1 MIADYHLHPSFKAFL
16 SSLDPMRKKSSWKP
30 VNFLI
35 SRLWKKHN
43 RILDSQ
49 CAFDQ
54 VKKGNV
60 RLAVVPLY
68 SLEKAFA
75 SSFLLRLVAFFSRHA
90 DRHLFTAVR
99 TGSLGYH
106 TQLQQSLDH
115 LRQAADAAADP
126 EGFLHFP
133 SAPGAPS
140 GGLDIFLAVEGGH
153 CFVDD
158 PLEINSPQ
166 GIATICARLTAFKKN
181 GNGPRLLHLNLIHLT
196 QYAFCNHAFGMKIIN
211 EDDFKPVGDGTTPLG
226 YALID
231 TALATT
237 DDGLPVHR
245 VLIDIKHMSL
255 KSRQQYYAHIK
266 KKYSSDYRLGRLPI
280 VASHVGVTGFSWAS
294 IDDYI
299 IDIQHSLRNK
309 GECVY
314 VDYRLP
320 QGKLGAA
327 FNPWSINLYDE
338 DIAEVLLSDG
348 LIGLSLDQR
357 ILGCGDVAKEKMSLA
372 EFKTQVKIRSTQVFD
387 DNEPPIPQDPQRHF
401 LALCNNICH
410 IVSTGLRLGGLRPI
424 DPWKHICIA
433 SDFDGLI
440 DPVDGCCEATQMEGL
455 YAALRLYL
463 PVMID
468 AYRLPPIDIEEIVS
482 DILYGNARSFID
494 LHYN

>member
-1 MIADYHLHPSFKAFL
+1 MIADYHLRPSFKAFL
-16 SSLDPMRKKSSWKP
+16 SSLDPARKKSSWRP
-30 VNFLI
+30 VHFLI
-35 SRLWKKHN
+35 SRLWKKQN

-54 VKKGNV
+54 VRKGDV

-75 SSFLLRLVAFFSRHA
+75 SSLLLRLVSFFSRHV
-90 DRHLFTAVR
+90 DRHLFDAVR
-99 TGSLGYH
+99 TGRLGYH
-106 TQLQQSLDH
+106 TQLRQSLDH
-115 LRQAADAAADP
+115 LLQSADPSADP

-133 SAPGAPS
+133 SGPAAPS
-140 GGLDIFLAVEGGH
+140 GGLDVFLAVEGGH

-158 PLEINSPQ
+158 PIEINSPQ
-166 GIATICARLTAFKKN
+166 GIAAICARLVAFKKIEQ
-181 GNGPRLLHLNLIHLT
+181 GPRLLHLNLIHLT

-211 EDDFKPVGDGTTPLG
+211 HDDFKPVGDGITPLG

-231 TALATT
+231 TALATS
-237 DDGLPVHR
+237 DNDLPVHR
-245 VLIDIKHMSL
+245 VLLDIKHMSL

-266 KKYSSDYRLGRLPI
+266 KKYGDDYREGRLPI
-280 VASHVGVTGFSWAS
+280 VASHVGVTGFSWARV
-294 IDDYI
+294 DDYI
-299 IDIQHSLRNK
+299 VDIQHSLRNK

-320 QGKLGAA
+320 QGRLGAS

-338 DIAEVLLSDG
+338 DIAEVLLSGG

-357 ILGCGDVAKEKMSLA
+357 ILGCGGVAKEKMSLA
-372 EFKTQVKIRSTQVFD
+372 EFRTQVKIQSIQVFD
-387 DNEPPIPQDPQRHF
+387 DNEPPIPQDPKRHF

-410 IVSTGLRLGGLRPI
+410 TVSTGLRLQGLRPL
-424 DPWKHICIA
+424 DPWKHLCIG

-440 DPVDGCCEATQMEGL
+440 DPVDGCCEATQMNGL
-455 YAALRLYL
+455 HAALRLYL

-468 AYRLPPIDIEEIVS
+468 AYRLPTVNIDETVNA
-482 DILYGNARSFID
+482 ILYGNARSFID
-494 LHYN
+494 RHYS